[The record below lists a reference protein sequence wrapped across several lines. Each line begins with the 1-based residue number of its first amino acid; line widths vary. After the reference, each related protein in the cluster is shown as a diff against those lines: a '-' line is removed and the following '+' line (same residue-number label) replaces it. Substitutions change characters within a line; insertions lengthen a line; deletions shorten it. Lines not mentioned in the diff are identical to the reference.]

1 MCTGYFGTSSFFTDL
16 ADPLANELIFFLRN
30 WCMGEH
36 RKKPRTL
43 IRFEIGGFR
52 TELEQNEVK

>member
-1 MCTGYFGTSSFFTDL
+1 
-16 ADPLANELIFFLRN
+16 
-30 WCMGEH
+30 MGEH

-43 IRFEIGGFR
+43 IRFEISGFE